1 MNTLRKALSLILF
14 IFCELSTYAQEGA
27 FSPLFS
33 EETPINIRLN
43 LSIREIR
50 RETNDS
56 TYMEDMF
63 LHYEKE
69 TGIWDSIRVEIRT
82 RGHFRLDKCFFPPLR
97 VKIKKDDAKGTIFE
111 GNKALKL
118 VLPCDKGGNSNSL
131 IIKEFLCY
139 KLYETITPYTFSTRL
154 VNIDFWDNTGR
165 NPKNYQ
171 LTGFFIE
178 DDDLVAD
185 RFNAEVKDNLTL
197 HPLALHDTSAI
208 RHDLFQYFIANI
220 DWSTTYMHNEKI
232 ILTNDPIRYIPLTYD
247 FDMSGFVNA
256 SYAQVNPDFDMNT
269 VRDRVY
275 RGFCRKDDRV
285 ILYVRDQ
292 FIQQEQSILETMAD
306 YKGMLDDRDYASLE
320 KFVLEFFDIMKS
332 DKKFEIEIL
341 NKCRTE

>member
-1 MNTLRKALSLILF
+1 MNKILLSVLLCLYILP
-14 IFCELSTYAQEGA
+14 TKAQEPE
-27 FSPLFS
+27 FSLLFS
-33 EETPINIRLN
+33 EDTPINIRLN
-43 LSIREIR
+43 ISIREVR
-50 RETNDS
+50 RETNDT
-56 TYMEDMF
+56 TYMEDMY

-69 TGIWDSIRVEIRT
+69 PSNWDSIKVEIRT
-82 RGHFRLDKCFFPPLR
+82 RGDFRLRECFFPPLR
-97 VKIKKDDAKGTIFE
+97 VKIKKDDAKGTLFE

-131 IIKEFLCY
+131 IVKEFLCY

-154 VNIDFWDNTGR
+154 VNIDFWDMTGK

-185 RFNAEVKDNLTL
+185 RFNATVKENMTL

-208 RHDLFQYFIANI
+208 RHDLFQYLIANI

-256 SYAQVNPDFDMNT
+256 GYAQVNPEFGIKN
-269 VRDRVY
+269 VRERLY
-275 RGFCRKDDRV
+275 RGFCRNDDSV
-285 ILYVRDQ
+285 ILYVRNQ
-292 FIQQEQSILETMAD
+292 FIEREPIILATMTR
-306 YKGMLDDRDYASLE
+306 YREMLDDKDYASLE
-320 KFVLEFFDIMKS
+320 KFVSEFFETMKS
-332 DKKFEIEIL
+332 DKLFQNEIL